1 MSALF
6 DQDTVEEL
14 KKIFGGFTKTMRD
27 ILIVDSI
34 EKPGGTGRCQT
45 CPEAKLLAEELS
57 KISSGK
63 VEFEVLDAERGRFL
77 KPRYLPAFIY
87 DTKTRNIRYYGLP
100 SGQEFAPF
108 IFIHEYIS
116 NGVKLSKNVIE
127 EVESID
133 TPLHVKVFVTPE
145 CPYCPIVVDFFNQVG
160 LVNSDIIVETIEAF
174 ENPLEADKYMVQYV
188 PFIAINRVD
197 DYDIYGAKPIEVVP
211 GYVPSEELIEVLKR
225 ASAKL
230 KKSMS
235 KR

>member
-34 EKPGGTGRCQT
+34 EKPGETGRCQT

-63 VEFEVLDAERGRFL
+63 VKFEVLDAERGRFL

-133 TPLHVKVFVTPE
+133 APLHVKVFVTPE

-160 LVNSDIIVETIEAF
+160 LVNSGIIIETIEAF

-230 KKSMS
+230 KRSMS